1 MTQNPK
7 IYRIDMEHRLLKN
20 FPTSELVIQKILNTS
35 FSKLGIKSTFESKN
49 LNTIKKDDL
58 IYYLYLYNSDEIVS
72 DWKEFL
78 PKDLSANRIFK
89 QQKLSLILFIESE
102 FNLFCVIG
110 GNAYQIILPF
120 IDQSFGLNIYAR
132 IINANS
138 SDIDHPISI

>member
-1 MTQNPK
+1 
-7 IYRIDMEHRLLKN
+7 MEHRLLKN